1 MRATAVRGSGLSN
14 LIKGGLLL
22 AVGIGGVVFLMIY
35 GTGGRHAIGLPLMVL
50 TAVVLGAIMLAVGYS
65 KRFKE

>member
-14 LIKGGLLL
+14 LIKGSFLL
-22 AVGIGGVVFLMIY
+22 AVGIGGVIFLLIY

-50 TAVVLGAIMLAVGYS
+50 TAVVLGAIIVAVGYS
-65 KRFKE
+65 KTFKE